1 MTAQKVSR
9 VYFEIEAD
17 YRLHNPDNG
26 TSTAITGRQKV
37 DFKLGLGPCKRWVT
51 ELSIEVTI
59 STLVITQVSRS
70 EDPEVRLEAY
80 RAAWDEIRKA
90 HPDDKPA
97 LKDKLHGME
106 IESVKDRKV
115 ETFIYKWDDVRGR
128 VRAE

>member
-1 MTAQKVSR
+1 MSSQKVSR

-17 YRLHNPDNG
+17 YRLHNPDKG

-70 EDPEVRLEAY
+70 EDPEVADKAYKRAMYEYYSLDGTKGTAQRLQELNKFF
-80 RAAWDEIRKA
+80 E
-90 HPDDKPA
+90 
-97 LKDKLHGME
+97 
-106 IESVKDRKV
+106 KDRKV

>member
-70 EDPEVRLEAY
+70 EDPEVADEVYNSALYEYHRLEGAKGTGQ
-80 RAAWDEIRKA
+80 RIHELSTFR
-90 HPDDKPA
+90 
-97 LKDKLHGME
+97 E
-106 IESVKDRKV
+106 KDRKV